1 MRTYPLFDAFPRLGV
16 FPRAG
21 LLDGITAV
29 QPLRGADGI
38 WIKRDDLSAADFG
51 GNKIRKLD
59 LLLAQAQA
67 DGRRE
72 LLAFGYSGSNF
83 VAATAWHGR
92 KLGLATHAVLL
103 PQADAPY
110 VADNLATGLH
120 VGAQLYLARSTGA
133 AIARAALLSA
143 QCLLR
148 RRQTPLWIPPGG
160 SSPLGTLGFV
170 NAAFELKAQIDA
182 GLMPVPTRLYV
193 AFSSMG
199 TVAGLAIGLALAG
212 LPTRIEAVQVVG
224 PEFASRAKLDRL
236 IGRTLR
242 LLQCIDPSACPSR
255 TSEVR
260 IREEFFGSG
269 YALASVATK
278 ASMQRFEADT
288 DARSD
293 SAYSGKAIAALYADH
308 DAGRLQTPALY
319 WHSFNAHARPPGVDP
334 LPPQRLARFVTTSL
348 RPAGTV
354 R

>member
-21 LLDGITAV
+21 LLDGVTAV
-29 QPLRGADGI
+29 QRMPGLDGV

-92 KLGLATHAVLL
+92 KLGLTTQAVLL

-120 VGAQLYLARSTGA
+120 AGAQLYLAHSTGA
-133 AIARAALLSA
+133 AVARAALLSA
-143 QCLLR
+143 LSLLR
-148 RRQTPLWIPPGG
+148 RGHAPLWIPPGG
-160 SSPLGTLGFV
+160 SSPLGALGFV

-182 GLMPVPTRLYV
+182 GLMPAPARLYV

-224 PEFASRAKLDRL
+224 QAFASESKLDRL
-236 IGRTLR
+236 VGRTLR
-242 LLQCIDPSACPSR
+242 LLRRTDPSACPAR
-255 TSEVR
+255 IAEVR
-260 IREEFFGSG
+260 IRNEFYGSG
-269 YALASVATK
+269 YALASPSAK
-278 ASMQRFEADT
+278 ASMQRFEAAT
-288 DARSD
+288 GARSD

-308 DAGRLQTPALY
+308 DTGRLQAPALY
-319 WHSFNAHARPPGVDP
+319 WHTFNAHGRPPGVDP
-334 LPPQRLARFVTTSL
+334 LPPQRLARFVTNGL

>member
-29 QPLRGADGI
+29 QPLPGADGI
-38 WIKRDDLSAADFG
+38 WIKRDDLSASDFG

-92 KLGLATHAVLL
+92 KLGLSTQAVLL

-120 VGAQLYLARSTGA
+120 AGAQLHLAHSTGTA
-133 AIARAALLSA
+133 VACAALLSA

-148 RRQTPLWIPPGG
+148 RGRVPLWIPPGG

-182 GLMPVPTRLYV
+182 GLMPVPARLYV

-224 PEFASRAKLDRL
+224 PEFASATKLERL
-236 IGRTLR
+236 VSRTLQ
-242 LLQCIDPSACPSR
+242 LLRRTDPSACPPR
-255 TSEVR
+255 TAEVR
-260 IREEFFGSG
+260 IRNEFYGSG
-269 YALASVATK
+269 YAMASAATK
-278 ASMQRFEADT
+278 AAMQRFESASG
-288 DARSD
+288 AHSD

-308 DAGRLQTPALY
+308 DSGQLRGPTLY
-319 WHSFNAHARPPGVDP
+319 WHTFNAHARPAGVAP
-334 LPPQRLARFVTTSL
+334 LPPRALERYVI
-348 RPAGTV
+348 
-354 R
+354 